1 MNHKYMLGV
10 DFGGGASKA
19 TLLRDD
25 GEIIATASKE
35 YKTYYP
41 KEGWAE
47 QDPRDSYDAFVSNV
61 KYILENSTVDPRDI
75 IAVSLDAATHTA
87 VLLDENG
94 NIVRNSIYWTDKR
107 SHKKSDFLYK
117 NHYSEIMALCYN
129 APSPFWTLPQLM
141 WLKENEP
148 VNFSK
153 ISKIMCVKD
162 YVRYRLTKNFITDSI
177 DAEGFL
183 LMDVKENKWSD
194 ELCALA
200 GVKKEQL
207 PEIAEPMDIAGTI
220 CEQACHETGLSTDTL
235 VLTGT
240 SDTVMEVYAAGAIK
254 QGQATIKL
262 ATAGRICFISDKA
275 FPDPM
280 LVNYRHIIPG
290 MWYPGAATKSCA
302 ASYRWYRDVFGKYE
316 SSRAK
321 NDAQESAY
329 EKLNKA
335 AAKIAPGSDNLF
347 FHPYLQGE
355 ITPYLDNDLRGS
367 FTGISSFHTK
377 AHFTRAVLEGVSY
390 SLLDSK
396 KYIENLGVEIN
407 EASIIGG
414 GANSPMW
421 GQIVS
426 DMFGIKLTKLK
437 NCDSSLGS
445 AMLAGAATG
454 VFSSFEDSVRQC
466 VKPER
471 RIEPDYD
478 NHKIYQK
485 GFNTYKQIHDAL
497 APIYKT
503 MK

>member
-1 MNHKYMLGV
+1 MNHKYLLGV

-19 TLLRDD
+19 TLLRED
-25 GEIIATASKE
+25 GEITATATKE

-47 QDPRDSYDAFVSNV
+47 QDPNDSYDAFVENV
-61 KYILENSTVDPRDI
+61 KDVLSKSFVNPKDI
-75 IAVSLDAATHTA
+75 AAVCLDAATHTA
-87 VLLDENG
+87 VLLDADD

-107 SHKKSDFLYK
+107 SHKESNFLYK
-117 NHYSEIMALCYN
+117 KYYSDIINISYN

-141 WLKENEP
+141 WIRENDP
-148 VNFSK
+148 FNFAR
-153 ISKIMCVKD
+153 INKIMFVKD
-162 YVRYRLTKNFITDSI
+162 YVRYRLTKNFVTDSI
-177 DAEGFL
+177 DAAGSMF
-183 LMDVKENKWSD
+183 MDIAKNRWS
-194 ELCALA
+194 ESLCDLA
-200 GVKKEQL
+200 GIKPYQL
-207 PEIAEPMDIAGTI
+207 PEIVEPTEIVGTV
-220 CEQACHETGLSTDTL
+220 CEEVCNQTGLHSSTL
-235 VLTGT
+235 VLAGA
-240 SDTVMEVYAAGAIK
+240 SDTVMEIFAAGAIK
-254 QGQATIKL
+254 QGQSTIKL
-262 ATAGRICFISDKA
+262 ATAGRICFVSDKA

-302 ASYRWYRDVFGKYE
+302 SSYRWYRDVFGKYE
-316 SSRAK
+316 ESEARKSAE
-321 NDAQESAY
+321 ESAY
-329 EKLNKA
+329 ERLSNA
-335 AAKIAPGSDNLF
+335 AEKIAAGSNNLF

-396 KYIENLGVEIN
+396 KYINNLGVEIS

-414 GANSPMW
+414 GANSPLW
-421 GQIVS
+421 VQIVS
-426 DMFGIKLTKLK
+426 DMFGIKLTKHE

-445 AMLAGAATG
+445 AMLAGVAIG
-454 VFSSFEDSVRQC
+454 VFSSFEDSVKKC

-471 RIEPDYD
+471 QIEPNPQ

-485 GFNTYKQIHDAL
+485 GFKTYKEIHDAL
-497 APIYKT
+497 APIYKN
-503 MK
+503 MQ